1 MKELVRYENIEE
13 RFLWEDLISKNP
25 SYHSSLEIKGVLSI
39 EVFHDLP
46 KIQRFE
52 EVIVQKDYPFSRIVF
67 LKNQALL
74 AFMIL
79 HSLTR
84 TLNYADDN
92 YKVYL
97 NKKQLLTADLEQ
109 FPQIAQNITD
119 NNILTIRHLTEE
131 FYIIFCHNLLIPITI
146 DNEKNY
152 TLLREK
158 LFQRH

>member
-1 MKELVRYENIEE
+1 M
-13 RFLWEDLISKNP
+13 
-25 SYHSSLEIKGVLSI
+25 SI

-52 EVIVQKDYPFSRIVF
+52 GVIVQKDYPFSRIVF

-131 FYIIFCHNLLIPITI
+131 FYIIFCSFI
-146 DNEKNY
+146 
-152 TLLREK
+152 
-158 LFQRH
+158 

>member
-1 MKELVRYENIEE
+1 MK
-13 RFLWEDLISKNP
+13 DAS
-25 SYHSSLEIKGVLSI
+25 
-39 EVFHDLP
+39 
-46 KIQRFE
+46 Q
-52 EVIVQKDYPFSRIVF
+52 
-67 LKNQALL
+67 
-74 AFMIL
+74 
-79 HSLTR
+79 
-84 TLNYADDN
+84 N

-109 FPQIAQNITD
+109 FPQIAQIITD